1 MKMTSNKNYFTL
13 LSIAILLVFISL
25 TNISD
30 AKKVKTLGSKAPR
43 GSQNKKPEIIYTLAD
58 GKVNGFYTSCPS
70 IKLDLKTFIL
80 EAECNGKTEKYT
92 KISTLDLNL
101 CFKTVF
107 QKDFYS
113 YAQDL
118 SNPGFANIVDIKTC
132 EFKGT
137 VFNCEDKQEKKRFY
151 TIDLNKE
158 IGNLDGV
165 MNLHTCKAKFV
176 KQINK

>member
-1 MKMTSNKNYFTL
+1 MSSNKNYFTL
-13 LSIAILLVFISL
+13 LSIAFLLVIISL

-80 EAECNGKTEKYT
+80 EAECNWKTEKYT
-92 KISTLDLNL
+92 KISTLDLKL
-101 CFKTVF
+101 CFKSFETKKTLSF
-107 QKDFYS
+107 
-113 YAQDL
+113 AQDL
-118 SNPGFANIVDIKTC
+118 SNPGFANNVDIKKC
-132 EFKGT
+132 SFKDT
-137 VFNCEDKQEKKRFY
+137 VFYCADKKKEKTFFS
-151 TIDLNKE
+151 IALDKE

-165 MNLHTCKAKFV
+165 MNLHTCKAQFV